1 MLIIITGKILL
12 QDLNR
17 SKTKIKL
24 KNQTSKIKKYDKVV
38 NEGIIIFIY
47 RFLDFKI
54 NSSAKI
60 VSK

>member
-24 KNQTSKIKKYDKVV
+24 KNQTSKIKKYYKVV

-60 VSK
+60 V

>member
-1 MLIIITGKILL
+1 MIIITGKILL